1 MSLQFNKISS
11 TIMHQQGVFLLEA
24 LLALLIFA
32 FGILGIVALG
42 ATAINAQTDAEYRT
56 EAANYANEMIS
67 TILTNANR
75 VPMTGIGA
83 TGYVV
88 DASSI
93 ETFRHNASGTTP
105 CEFSGS
111 ASTSPLVTSWVN
123 RMTTISASNAGLPGA
138 TGSGTAKYQQ
148 ILVDTTDFNRVTVTV
163 CWKSP
168 KDGVP
173 RRHTVVSNVN

>member
-1 MSLQFNKISS
+1 MPLHFKKSAS
-11 TIMHQQGVFLLEA
+11 TIAHQRGVFLLEA

-56 EAANYANEMIS
+56 EAANYANEMVS
-67 TILTNANR
+67 TIWTNANR
-75 VPMTGIGA
+75 IALTGKGA
-83 TGYVV
+83 VGYGV
-88 DASSI
+88 DPSSI
-93 ETFRHNASGTTP
+93 EIFRHNATGTTP
-105 CEFSGS
+105 CEFSGA

-148 ILVDTTDFNRVTVTV
+148 ILVDTADFNRVTVTV

-168 KDGVP
+168 KDAVP